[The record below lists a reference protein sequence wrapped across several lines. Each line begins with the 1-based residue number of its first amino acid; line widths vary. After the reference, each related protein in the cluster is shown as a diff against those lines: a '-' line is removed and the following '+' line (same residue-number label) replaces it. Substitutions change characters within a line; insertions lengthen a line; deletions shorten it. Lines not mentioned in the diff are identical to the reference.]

1 MAVPARIT
9 LITLGVADIAR
20 ATRFYEALGWRRSS
34 ASVEGEVS
42 FFHTGG
48 AILSLYDQGMLARD
62 VRSSDAEPSSF
73 RGVSLAINVG
83 GETEVD
89 AALEA
94 ALAAGASIVDG
105 ERAPW
110 GGYVGY
116 FTDPDGHVWEIAH
129 NPGFPISQDGS
140 ITIPE

>member
-1 MAVPARIT
+1 MTVPARVS
-9 LITLGVADIAR
+9 LITLGVADVAR
-20 ATRFYEALGWRRSS
+20 ATRFYETLGWRRSS

-42 FFHTGG
+42 FFHTHG
-48 AILSLYDQGMLARD
+48 AIVGVYDETKLAED
-62 VRSSDAEPSSF
+62 VRLPGKKPSGF

-83 GETEVD
+83 TEAEVD

-94 ALAAGASIVDG
+94 AGNAGAEIVDA

-116 FTDPDGHVWEIAH
+116 FTDRDGHVWEVAH
-129 NPGFPISQDGS
+129 NPGFPIAEDGS
-140 ITIPE
+140 ISLQD

>member
-1 MAVPARIT
+1 MTAPAHVS
-9 LITLGVADIAR
+9 LITLGVTDVAR

-34 ASVEGEVS
+34 ASVEDEVS
-42 FFHTGG
+42 FFHTAG
-48 AILSLYDQGMLARD
+48 AIVGVYDERRLAED
-62 VRSSDAEPSSF
+62 VRLPGEEPSRF

-83 GETEVD
+83 TEAEVD

-94 ALAAGASIVDG
+94 AGNAGAKVVEG
-105 ERAPW
+105 EPTSW

-116 FTDPDGHVWEIAH
+116 FTDPDGHVWELAH
-129 NPGFPISQDGS
+129 NPGFPLSPDGS